1 MDIKILYPN
10 SFVNN
15 YQTGIR
21 KNLIILYQETNEIF
35 ILIIDEWD
43 YIFSSNKFT
52 NEEQEEYIYIFF
64 KGFNKR

>member
-52 NEEQEEYIYIFF
+52 NEEQEEYIYIF
-64 KGFNKR
+64 